1 MSMAPHVGE
10 DLGVSFIF
18 SFSSVGWHV
27 DPSRASA
34 HHRGYLLCWIA
45 AMRAQQ
51 EYGAYSSPYA
61 GAISG

>member
-1 MSMAPHVGE
+1 MPPHVGE

-27 DPSRASA
+27 DLSRASA

-51 EYGAYSSPYA
+51 EYGAYS
-61 GAISG
+61 